1 MASRADE
8 QNYNDMIQALAAFAT
23 TVDAKTDELQSLA
36 GVCQAALQSED
47 SAVIGINSKIRDA
60 QKKYLACA
68 KKALE
73 IAKAM
78 QQELVDHK
86 EEEKVW
92 AED

>member
-23 TVDAKTDELQSLA
+23 TVEAKSDELQSLA
-36 GVCQAALQSED
+36 GSCQAQLQSED
-47 SAVIGINSKIRDA
+47 AAVIGINRQIRDA

-68 KKALE
+68 KKALG

-78 QQELVDHK
+78 QQELEGHK
-86 EEEKVW
+86 KEDEIW
-92 AED
+92 AEE